1 MIIKSFALCD
11 LREDSRASLRNSVA
25 LRTIDDDW
33 KALGSSRVPR
43 KPRGLRGVRPKRMRL
58 LRDPAKSRP
67 AAARKRT
74 GEEPKLQVRCHAPVH
89 SIRSS
94 Q

>member
-1 MIIKSFALCD
+1 MTIKSFALCD

-58 LRDPAKSRP
+58 LRDPQNCALLRLESELTMAKI
-67 AAARKRT
+67 ANLVQRT
-74 GEEPKLQVRCHAPVH
+74 G
-89 SIRSS
+89 S
-94 Q
+94 